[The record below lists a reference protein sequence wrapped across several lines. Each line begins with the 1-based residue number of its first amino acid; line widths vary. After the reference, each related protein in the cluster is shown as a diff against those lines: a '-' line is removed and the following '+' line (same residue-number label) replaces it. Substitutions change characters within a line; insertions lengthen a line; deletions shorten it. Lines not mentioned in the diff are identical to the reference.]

1 MDNDVQAYLDT
12 ITSRVRPRDAETV
25 LELMGRVSGQSPKM
39 WTSSIIG
46 SGHYDYKYASGRDGD
61 GPAASFSPRRAAT
74 TIYLP
79 DGTGAYAEQLSRL
92 GAATTSVG
100 CLYIKD
106 MDKADLAVLE
116 EIVAESHRVL
126 SEGTCTHR
134 AADHR

>member
-92 GAATTSVG
+92 GAATMSVG
-100 CLYIKD
+100 CL
-106 MDKADLAVLE
+106 
-116 EIVAESHRVL
+116 
-126 SEGTCTHR
+126 
-134 AADHR
+134 